1 MPHIY
6 CKQGAEVAVS
16 SRFLYLEEIYLSSH
30 NQWALYRSQKYK
42 SKVPIKCENTIRYSK
57 NIVVVFIDIGNYLVL
72 LKNSSLKMDLNQN
85 YE

>member
-30 NQWALYRSQKYK
+30 NQWALYRSQNTNL
-42 SKVPIKCENTIRYSK
+42 KCPLSVKILLG
-57 NIVVVFIDIGNYLVL
+57 IV
-72 LKNSSLKMDLNQN
+72 KT
-85 YE
+85 